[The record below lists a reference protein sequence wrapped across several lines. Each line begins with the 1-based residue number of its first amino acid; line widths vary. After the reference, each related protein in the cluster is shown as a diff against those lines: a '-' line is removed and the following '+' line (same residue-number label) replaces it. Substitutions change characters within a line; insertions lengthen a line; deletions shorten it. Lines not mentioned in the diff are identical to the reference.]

1 MVRLLA
7 SPRTELKDYY
17 DVIVIGSGYGGSI
30 AACRLARAGKSV
42 CVLERGAERTPGE
55 YPDSAIA
62 MLEQIQVDAP
72 ALRLGSRT
80 ALFDVRYNKDINV
93 VVGCGLGG
101 TSQINA
107 GICLRP
113 DAAVFASKSWPA
125 ELRDEAILD
134 PFFAAAEAMLKPA
147 VAPGEFL
154 NSGKT
159 AALKEAALKLHES
172 LQPVPVLVN
181 FQSLPN
187 DVNHV
192 GVTQT
197 PCIGCGDCVSGC
209 NHSAKNTLIM
219 NYLPDA
225 KAHAAQ
231 IFTQL
236 HVRHVERLADGW
248 RVHGHSVDDATHDA
262 TFETRARIVILAAGT
277 MGSTEVLLRSAEN
290 GLRLSAQVGCGF
302 SGNGDTIGFAYDT
315 DHVINGVGFGAR
327 DPKRGVAPGPCSTA
341 MLDLRRP
348 GDPKHGMVI
357 EDGAIPGAL
366 AGVLAPLLALE
377 SKAFGK
383 SREEGLTDLIK
394 KEARTI
400 ESEILGAYSGA
411 VRNTL
416 FVLLMAHDESRGRM
430 YLQDDRL
437 RVDWPGLGLQPQ
449 FGNASEMIERLS
461 AALGGIYVRNP
472 IWNKFTNHNMV
483 TGHPLGGCL
492 MADAAESGVVNHKGQ
507 VFSGDSGN
515 AVHAGLYVMDGSIV
529 PTALGVNPLLT
540 ISALAERNCHAMTND
555 YGY

>member
-1 MVRLLA
+1 MVKLLA
-7 SPRTELKDYY
+7 SPRAELKNYY
-17 DVIVIGSGYGGSI
+17 DVVVIGSGYGGSI

-55 YPDSAIA
+55 YPDNAIA
-62 MLEQIQVDAP
+62 MLEQVQIDAP

-113 DAAVFASKSWPA
+113 DAAVFASESWPT
-125 ELRDEAILD
+125 ELRNEAVLD

-147 VAPGEFL
+147 VAPSEYL

-172 LQPVPVLVN
+172 LHPVPVLVN
-181 FQSLPN
+181 FRSLPN

-225 KAHAAQ
+225 KAHSAQ

-248 RVHGHSVDDATHDA
+248 RVHGNIVDDAIPDA

-277 MGSTEVLLRSAEN
+277 LGSTEILLRSAEN
-290 GLRLSAQVGCGF
+290 GLRLSARIGYGF

-315 DHVINGVGFGAR
+315 DHVINGIGFGAR

-348 GDPKHGMVI
+348 GDPKQGMVI

-366 AGVLAPLLALE
+366 AGILAPLLAVE

-430 YLQDDRL
+430 YLQEDRL

-461 AALGGIYVRNP
+461 AALGGIYIRNP

-492 MADAAESGVVNHKGQ
+492 MADAAELGVVNHKGQ

-515 AVHAGLYVMDGSIV
+515 AVHDGLYVMDGSVV

-540 ISALAERNCHAMTND
+540 ISALAERNCHVMMQLS
-555 YGY
+555 

>member
-1 MVRLLA
+1 MGKPLA
-7 SPRTELKDYY
+7 SPRAELKDYY
-17 DVIVIGSGYGGSI
+17 DVVVIGSGYGGSI

-42 CVLERGAERTPGE
+42 CVLERGAERAPGE
-55 YPDSAIA
+55 YPNNAIA
-62 MLEQIQVDAP
+62 MLEQVQIDSP

-80 ALFDVRYNKDINV
+80 ALFDIRYNKDINV

-113 DAAVFASKSWPA
+113 DAAVFASESWPT
-125 ELRDEAILD
+125 ELRNEAILD

-147 VAPGEFL
+147 IAPSEYL
-154 NSGKT
+154 NSGKA
-159 AALKEAALKLHES
+159 AALKQAALKLHQS
-172 LQPVPVLVN
+172 LRPVPVLVN

-197 PCIGCGDCVSGC
+197 ACIGCGDCVSGC

-236 HVRHVERLADGW
+236 HVRHLERLADGW
-248 RVHGHSVDDATHDA
+248 CVHGNIVDDPVRGA

-277 MGSTEVLLRSAEN
+277 LGSTEILLRSAQN
-290 GLRLSAQVGCGF
+290 GLRLSARIGYGF

-315 DHVINGVGFGAR
+315 DHAIDGIGFGAR

-341 MLDLRRP
+341 MLDLRRA

-366 AGVLAPLLALE
+366 AAILAPLLAAE
-377 SKAFGK
+377 SKVFGR
-383 SREEGLTDLIK
+383 SRQEGLTDLIK

-416 FVLLMAHDESRGRM
+416 FVLLMAQDESRGRM
-430 YLQDDRL
+430 YLQEDRL
-437 RVDWPGLGLQPQ
+437 RVDWPGLGLEPQ
-449 FGNASEMIERLS
+449 FGYASEMIERLS
-461 AALGGIYVRNP
+461 AALGGIYIPNP

-492 MADAAESGVVNHKGQ
+492 MADAAELGVVNHEGQ

-515 AVHAGLYVMDGSIV
+515 AVHAGLYVMDGSVV

-540 ISALAERNCHAMTND
+540 ISALAERNCHAMATTT
-555 YGY
+555 

>member
-1 MVRLLA
+1 MVELLA
-7 SPRTELKDYY
+7 SPRAELKDLY
-17 DVIVIGSGYGGSI
+17 DVVVIGSGYGGSI

-42 CVLERGAERTPGE
+42 CVLERGAERRPGD
-55 YPDSAIA
+55 YPDNAIA
-62 MLEQIQVDAP
+62 MLEQVQIDAP

-113 DAAVFASKSWPA
+113 DAAVFASQRWPA
-125 ELRDEAILD
+125 ELRNEAVLD

-147 VAPGEFL
+147 IAPSEYL
-154 NSGKT
+154 NSGKA
-159 AALKEAALKLHES
+159 AALKEAGLKLQQS
-172 LQPVPVLVN
+172 LHPVPVLVN
-181 FQSLPN
+181 FQPLPN
-187 DVNHV
+187 DVNHA
-192 GVTQT
+192 GVKQT

-225 KAHAAQ
+225 KAHAAE

-236 HVRHVERLADGW
+236 HARHVERSGELW
-248 RVHGHSVDDATHDA
+248 RVHGNVVDDAVPDR

-277 MGSTEVLLRSAEN
+277 LGSTEILLRSAEK
-290 GLRLSAQVGCGF
+290 GLSLSARVGYGF
-302 SGNGDTIGFAYDT
+302 SGNGDTVGFAYDT
-315 DHVINGVGFGAR
+315 DHIINGIGFGAR
-327 DPKRGVAPGPCSTA
+327 DPTRGEAPGPCSTA

-348 GDPKHGMVI
+348 GDPTKGMVI

-366 AGVLAPLLALE
+366 AGVLAPLLAVE
-377 SKAFGK
+377 SKAFGRSPK
-383 SREEGLTDLIK
+383 EGLADLLK
-394 KEARTI
+394 KEVRTI
-400 ESEILGAYSGA
+400 QSEILGARSGA

-416 FVLLMAHDESRGRM
+416 FVLLMAHDESCGRM
-430 YLQDDRL
+430 YLQEDRL

-461 AALGGIYVRNP
+461 AALGGIYIPNP
-472 IWNKFTNHNMV
+472 IWNRFTNHNMV

-492 MADAAESGVVNHKGQ
+492 MSDAADLGVVNHKGQ
-507 VFSGDSGN
+507 VFSGESGS
-515 AVHAGLYVMDGSIV
+515 AVHAGLYVMDGSVV

-540 ISALAERNCHAMTND
+540 ISALAERNCHAMAHDHGN
-555 YGY
+555 